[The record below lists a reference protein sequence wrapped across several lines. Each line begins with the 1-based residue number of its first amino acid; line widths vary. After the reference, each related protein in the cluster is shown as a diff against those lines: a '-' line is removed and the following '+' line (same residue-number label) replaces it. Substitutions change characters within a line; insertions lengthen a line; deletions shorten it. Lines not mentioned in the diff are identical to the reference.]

1 MILATHNIT
10 KCPKICKLANIL
22 NTKDSKGVI
31 GIDSAIDIGSERGSD
46 NCNVTD
52 KSVFQRKNNIETN
65 AYHCHGDNCNAT
77 VAL

>member
-1 MILATHNIT
+1 M
-10 KCPKICKLANIL
+10 
-22 NTKDSKGVI
+22 I

-46 NCNVTD
+46 NSNVTD